1 MSARNRRP
9 IAGPILN
16 LDRLVVLLRWGAIG
30 VIFTLAWLNP
40 DTPTPVALLLA
51 VYNLAVTLAR
61 GRLALLRAPLGL
73 FALDVV
79 VVSTVVLLTGGMNS
93 LAYIL
98 YYLSVVSLT
107 LTLPLIESIAAT
119 LILALIYAGTCLAAA
134 QSPWT
139 TSEIERLAGRLT
151 LLLIIALVSAVL
163 VRQVESERAETQ
175 REREVTTRLRELEQ
189 MKSDFL
195 SVISHELK
203 TPLTVINAAAGLLQ
217 EEEICARSPTAS
229 RLLDNIQR
237 NTGRLMSLVSD
248 LLDMTSLEG
257 GQVQLDCQPLE
268 LGEVIRE
275 AAAAIRPLAEGKQ
288 QQLTLPTFTAP
299 QIVEADR
306 RRLEQILVNLL
317 TNAVKFTPV
326 GGSIQVA
333 VRRIEN
339 REGNTVLSRTPYV
352 LCSVSD
358 TGPGIPL
365 SEQPHI
371 FDRFYKGSER
381 RSGGT
386 GLGLSI
392 AKSLVE
398 LHGGRIWVE
407 SEVGK
412 GSAFY
417 FTLPCGR

>member
-1 MSARNRRP
+1 MSTSNRWP
-9 IAGPILN
+9 IAGPVLN
-16 LDRLVVLLRWGAIG
+16 LDRLMILLRWGAIG

-40 DTPTPVALLLA
+40 NAPTHVAFLLA
-51 VYNLAVTLAR
+51 VYNLVVTLAR
-61 GRLALLRAPLGL
+61 GRLTLLRAPLSI
-73 FALDVV
+73 FALDVI
-79 VVSTVVLLTGGMNS
+79 VVSAVVFLTGGVDS

-98 YYLSVVSLT
+98 YYLSVVGLT
-107 LTLPLIESIAAT
+107 LALPLIESIAAT
-119 LILALIYAGTCLAAA
+119 LILALIYTGTCLAATQA
-134 QSPWT
+134 SWT
-139 TSEIERLAGRLT
+139 TSESERLAGRLT
-151 LLLIIALVSAVL
+151 LLFIITLVSAVL

-175 REREVTTRLRELEQ
+175 REREVTARLRELEQ

-203 TPLTVINAAAGLLQ
+203 TPLTVINAAAGLLH
-217 EEEICARSPTAS
+217 EEEVCAHSPTAS
-229 RLLDNIQR
+229 RLIDNIQR
-237 NTGRLMSLVSD
+237 NTGRLLSLVSD
-248 LLDMTSLEG
+248 LLDMASLEG
-257 GQVQLDCQPLE
+257 GQVQLDRQPLE
-268 LGEVIRE
+268 LSEVIWE

-288 QQLTLPTFTAP
+288 QQLTLPSWSDLL
-299 QIVEADR
+299 IVEADR

-317 TNAVKFTPV
+317 TNAVKFTPA
-326 GGSIQVA
+326 GGAIQVA
-333 VRRIEN
+333 VQRIGSQ
-339 REGNTVLSRTPYV
+339 EGNILLSRTPYV

-392 AKSLVE
+392 TKSLVE

-412 GSAFY
+412 GSTFY
-417 FTLPCGR
+417 FTLPCV

>member
-1 MSARNRRP
+1 M
-9 IAGPILN
+9 I
-16 LDRLVVLLRWGAIG
+16 LLRWGAIG

-40 DTPTPVALLLA
+40 NAPTHVAFLLA
-51 VYNLAVTLAR
+51 VYNLVVTLAR
-61 GRLALLRAPLGL
+61 GRLTLLRAPLSV
-73 FALDVV
+73 FALDVI
-79 VVSTVVLLTGGMNS
+79 VVSAVVFLTGGVDS

-98 YYLSVVSLT
+98 YYLSVVGLT
-107 LTLPLIESIAAT
+107 LALPLIESIAAT
-119 LILALIYAGTCLAAA
+119 LILALIYAGTCLAATQA
-134 QSPWT
+134 SWT
-139 TSEIERLAGRLT
+139 TSESERLAGRLT
-151 LLLIIALVSAVL
+151 LLFIITLVSAVL

-175 REREVTTRLRELEQ
+175 REREVTARLRELEQ

-203 TPLTVINAAAGLLQ
+203 TPLTVINAAAGLLH
-217 EEEICARSPTAS
+217 EEEVCAHSPTAS
-229 RLLDNIQR
+229 RLIDNIQR
-237 NTGRLMSLVSD
+237 NTGRLLSLVSD
-248 LLDMTSLEG
+248 LLDMASLEG
-257 GQVQLDCQPLE
+257 GQVQLDRQPLE
-268 LGEVIRE
+268 LSEVIWE

-288 QQLTLPTFTAP
+288 QQLTLPSWSDLL
-299 QIVEADR
+299 IVEADR

-317 TNAVKFTPV
+317 TNAVKFTPA
-326 GGSIQVA
+326 GGAIQVA
-333 VRRIEN
+333 VQRIGSQ
-339 REGNTVLSRTPYV
+339 EGNILLSRTPYV

-392 AKSLVE
+392 TKSLVE

-412 GSAFY
+412 GSTFY
-417 FTLPCGR
+417 FTLPCV